1 MLCGQIKSDGSDQF
15 LNGQLSFWHAAA
27 EWVKKLWH
35 YFISSLALPGC
46 GLFIV
51 GFGSISARL
60 NDLPIIEIA

>member
-51 GFGSISARL
+51 GL
-60 NDLPIIEIA
+60 